1 MADAG
6 RVTWLL
12 LLIGLFCQ
20 KSHSEDLTAATS
32 VTVAKDAPVQAVTVS
47 TAKVPTVVT
56 LTTIQ
61 AVVAPVTVKVQTVA
75 ATNVPTTKATS
86 ALPTLRPSSAVITTP
101 KPKTTPAPTPAPT
114 QPQPQQS
121 QTNSVPSATSTV
133 KMTTLAPTDKT
144 AAPKITLPVPTT
156 GNPKVSIASQTRHV
170 TVTPTVK
177 ATTGHTAASQ
187 KTTAQTTVA
196 ALKTTRRQVGAG
208 IDPTARTTATIAR
221 QTTTAGTTKPTTA
234 GQRTSTVASIPA
246 SLWPS
251 TIATTVATPTVTSP
265 KMAPAT
271 TTTVSYPRKFSYSLN
286 KGHEKEEEKELVE
299 VCKRLMGNLKDGNC
313 TLTWS
318 RHKGKL
324 IFDCVEINGRVKTAL
339 ATQYY
344 EEITKKPTDN
354 KTLIAILAS
363 CGALLI
369 MIIILAVCA
378 SHHRKPYGDNQHLT
392 EELHTVENGYHDNP
406 TLEVMEVQPEMHE
419 KKVALNGDFN
429 EGWIVPMDNLLK
441 DDTPDEE
448 DTHL

>member
-1 MADAG
+1 MADAVK
-6 RVTWLL
+6 VTCML

-20 KSHSEDLTAATS
+20 KSNSEDLTVAPS
-32 VTVAKDAPVQAVTVS
+32 VTVAKAVTDPTAKAS
-47 TAKVPTVVT
+47 TAKVSTVVS

-61 AVVAPVTVKVQTVA
+61 AVVAPATNKVPTVA
-75 ATNVPTTKATS
+75 PTNIPTTKATS
-86 ALPTLRPSSAVITTP
+86 ALPTLHPSTAPTTAP
-101 KPKTTPAPTPAPT
+101 NAKTTAAPTTLPTPAPTP
-114 QPQPQQS
+114 PQPPQS
-121 QTNSVPSATSTV
+121 KTNSVPAPTSTV
-133 KMTTLAPTDKT
+133 KMTTLAP
-144 AAPKITLPVPTT
+144 APKSTLPIPTT
-156 GNPKVSIASQTRHV
+156 GNPKVPITSQ
-170 TVTPTVK
+170 
-177 ATTGHTAASQ
+177 TGHTAVPLTAKATTTLQ
-187 KTTAQTTVA
+187 KSTAQTTIA
-196 ALKTTRRQVGAG
+196 ALQTTRQHVNTG
-208 IDPTARTTATIAR
+208 INPAPQTTAPIPQQTPTARA
-221 QTTTAGTTKPTTA
+221 TKPTTA
-234 GQRTSTVASIPA
+234 GQKTSTMASILGSIA
-246 SLWPS
+246 PS
-251 TIATTVATPTVTSP
+251 IITTTMANPTVTPP
-265 KMAPAT
+265 KMAPTT
-271 TTTVSYPRKFSYSLN
+271 TTTVSYPRKFTYSLN
-286 KGHEKEEEKELVE
+286 KGHEKEEEKDLVE

-318 RHKGKL
+318 RYKGKL

-378 SHHRKPYGDNQHLT
+378 SHHRKPYSDNQHLT